1 MQHFIVIVIFALCLF
16 WVVRRIVRMVSRAK
30 KGDPRCTTCT
40 ETSCP
45 LREASSK
52 DKKCNNLHK

>member
-1 MQHFIVIVIFALCLF
+1 MQHIVVILVFALCLF

-30 KGDPRCTTCT
+30 KGDPRCATCT

-45 LREASSK
+45 LRDVKSK
-52 DKKCNNLHK
+52 KHDCKNMQ